1 MHIVSSFSARFQLE
15 IKMPQL
21 GSTRLGKFS
30 ARARSSRKIPART
43 HHYKVVLI
51 DESTLVCTYVVSFL
65 TKNVSF
71 FQIKP
76 DSLI

>member
-1 MHIVSSFSARFQLE
+1 MDMHIVSSFSARFQLE

-43 HHYKVVLI
+43 HPITYL
-51 DESTLVCTYVVSFL
+51 TLTNGS
-65 TKNVSF
+65 S
-71 FQIKP
+71 QR
-76 DSLI
+76 DSIIGGPETAIIL